1 MVYEEQE
8 KNIQKIT
15 ETINKDIG
23 PTSLQILTYLRPEPE
38 DSSLPYGMENDD
50 QSYEDE
56 DGLFVIPADIFEAFE
71 A

>member
-1 MVYEEQE
+1 
-8 KNIQKIT
+8 
-15 ETINKDIG
+15 
-23 PTSLQILTYLRPEPE
+23 
-38 DSSLPYGMENDD
+38 LPFGMENDD

>member
-1 MVYEEQE
+1 
-8 KNIQKIT
+8 
-15 ETINKDIG
+15 
-23 PTSLQILTYLRPEPE
+23 
-38 DSSLPYGMENDD
+38 MENDD